1 MSTENNISTTDNYVV
16 DNVFDLAAA
25 MNRMTINEFVD
36 EQKTTGVNEE
46 LLAIN
51 ERNRFIR
58 HWGKYKYR
66 KPRRQRRRSTNHQP
80 RRTPEELEII
90 HNART
95 IFEWDGE
102 PTNLDESIESWEES
116 VLAQQDDH
124 KPKDFKTPDWH
135 RFWGH
140 ALSRRSLQKFP
151 ANDSLYRK

>member
-1 MSTENNISTTDNYVV
+1 MSVDDTITTNNYVV
-16 DNVFDLAAA
+16 DDVFDLADA
-25 MNRMTINEFVD
+25 MNRMTINEFVE

-51 ERNRFIR
+51 ERRRFIR

-66 KPRRQRRRSTNHQP
+66 RPQRQRRQSRNNQP
-80 RRTPEELEII
+80 RRTAEELEII
-90 HNART
+90 RNSRRN
-95 IFEWDGE
+95 FEWDGE
-102 PTNLDESIESWEES
+102 PTNLDESIESWEER

-140 ALSRRSLQKFP
+140 ALSRRSIQKFP
-151 ANDSLYRK
+151 AKDTYFRY